1 MYVLALKKGRNK
13 MSENLVNAIIGA
25 FGGLTSLAFGKE
37 LLVFIIS
44 LMPILELRGG
54 ILAAAILKLDPIPS
68 YIISIVG
75 NLLPIPFILLLINK
89 IINWMKNSKHL
100 KKVADWLEQKVQ
112 KHKGQ
117 IEKYGYLGIVLFVGI
132 PLPGTGAWTGSL
144 IASVLE
150 MDRKKTF
157 FAVLAGVF
165 LASII
170 MMILSFGIVAK
181 FIGS

>member
-1 MYVLALKKGRNK
+1 
-13 MSENLVNAIIGA
+13 MSEKLVNSIIGA
-25 FGGLTSLAFGKE
+25 FGGITSIAFGKE
-37 LLVFIIS
+37 ILVFIIS
-44 LMPILELRGG
+44 LLPILELRGG
-54 ILAAAILKLDPIPS
+54 LIAAALLGLDPIPS
-68 YIISIVG
+68 YIISIIG

-89 IINWMKNSKHL
+89 VLDWMRKSKHFSKIANWL
-100 KKVADWLEQKVQ
+100 DSKVE

-150 MDRKKTF
+150 MDKKKTF
-157 FAVLAGVF
+157 LAVLLGVF

-170 MMILSFGIVAK
+170 MMVLSFGILAK
-181 FIGS
+181 IVGN